1 MGATGPTNGGGG
13 SPSSRGGQ
21 TSGRGRAPRV
31 RASSREKSRLRLIV
45 VQAIVLSLFVTLFA
59 RLWYLQVLGG
69 EAFQAQAAEQS
80 VRELVVQPARGL
92 IVDDMGRPLVAN
104 RNSWVVTVD
113 RTMLQKMDDEAQE
126 ALLRRVA
133 RTVGSSYTEVVAR
146 TLLCGEPES
155 VVGTCWN
162 GSPYQPVPVA
172 EDVPQET
179 AVSILEQSEDFPAVL
194 AESVS
199 VRAYP
204 SPYGINAA
212 HLLGYL
218 SPITEEEL
226 DGAEAEGDTSVH
238 GASVVGRAGVEK
250 QYDKYLRGAPGYK
263 RVAVDSMGRVLGDSG
278 EIQGRA
284 GDTLVTSID
293 ARVQAVVEQ
302 QLESTIKT
310 ARQTTDPVTGRKY
323 VADSGAVVV
332 MDATNGRVVAAAG
345 YPTYDPGVWVGGI
358 TTKDLARL
366 YSQKAG
372 TPLLFR
378 ATQGQFAPGSTW
390 KPFMTAGALENGY
403 SQSTRLAC
411 SSSFTVGNRAFK
423 NYESGAYGYIG
434 FDKALE
440 VSCNTFF
447 YRIGYN
453 YWQRFG
459 SDVDDIKAKDPLVN
473 IAKVFG
479 FGSETGIDLPGEA
492 SGRIADRQWKRDY
505 YEANKDYYCKIAKK
519 DGSDFLHRFAREFC
533 IEGFAYRA
541 GDAVNFAIGQ
551 GDTIVTPLQ
560 LARAYSS
567 LANGGTLWEPR
578 VGKAIVDP
586 QGDVVREIKPKRVG
600 SVKVAKRHLRYID
613 RALQGVSTRGTM
625 SWRLIDFPLDKVKIR
640 SKTGSAEVY
649 GKQSTSWVASYDKRY
664 AVVMMVS
671 QGGTGSG
678 TSGPAIRKIWE
689 TLYGVRGNRVIDDK
703 AALPGAR
710 PPAGLPVFAKDG
722 EILPPAP
729 DEKAARE
736 ERPARTRKNGR
747 RDRR

>member
-1 MGATGPTNGGGG
+1 MAASYRRAT
-13 SPSSRGGQ
+13 
-21 TSGRGRAPRV
+21 
-31 RASSREKSRLRLIV
+31 SREKSRLRLIV
-45 VQAIVLSLFVTLFA
+45 VQALVLSLFVTLFA
-59 RLWYLQVLGG
+59 RLWYLQVLSG
-69 EAFQAQAAEQS
+69 EAYQAQAAEQS

-104 RNSWVVTVD
+104 RTSWVVTVD
-113 RTMLQKMDDEAQE
+113 RTMLKKMDAGAQE
-126 ALLRRVA
+126 SLLRRVA
-133 RTVGSSYTEVVAR
+133 GTVGSSYKDVVAR
-146 TLLCGEPES
+146 TLLCGEPGS
-155 VVGTCWN
+155 IAGTCWN

-172 EDVPQET
+172 EDVPQEI
-179 AVSILEQSEDFPAVL
+179 AVSILEESEDYPAVL
-194 AESVS
+194 AESQS

-226 DGAEAEGDTSVH
+226 DEAEAENDTSVH

-250 QYDKYLRGAPGYK
+250 QYDRYLRGSPGFQ

-278 EIQGRA
+278 EVQGRA

-302 QLESTIKT
+302 QLESTIKL
-310 ARQTTDPVTGRKY
+310 ARKTMDTVTGRRY
-323 VADSGAVVV
+323 VADSGAAVV
-332 MDATNGRVVAAAG
+332 MDATNGRIVAMAG
-345 YPTYDPGVWVGGI
+345 QPTYDPSVWVGGI
-358 TTKDLARL
+358 SSKDLGRL
-366 YSQKAG
+366 YSEKAG

-390 KPFMTAGALENGY
+390 KPIMTAGALSNGY
-403 SQSTRLAC
+403 SPSTRLNC

-434 FDKALE
+434 FDKALQ

-453 YWQRFG
+453 FWQKFG
-459 SDVDDIKAKDPLVN
+459 SDVSDVKAKDPLVDM
-473 IAKVFG
+473 AKIFG
-479 FGSETGIDLPGEA
+479 FGQETGIDLPGEA

-505 YEANKDYYCKIAKK
+505 YEANKDYYCRLGKQ
-519 DGSDFLHRFAREFC
+519 DGDDFLHRFAREFC

-560 LARAYSS
+560 LARAYAALS
-567 LANGGTLWEPR
+567 NGGTLWEPR

-586 QGDVVREIKPKRVG
+586 EGNVVRTIAPRKQG
-600 SVKVAKRHLRYID
+600 TVKVSEKTLKYID
-613 RALQGVSTRGTM
+613 TALLGTTRTGTS
-625 SWRLIDFPLDKVKIR
+625 SWRFIDFPLDEVKIR

-649 GKQSTSWVASYDKRY
+649 GKQSTSWLASYDGQY
-664 AVVMMVS
+664 VVIMMVS

-678 TSGPAIRKIWE
+678 TSGPAVRKIWE
-689 TLYGVRGNRVIDDK
+689 TLYGVRGSRVVEDE
-703 AALPGAR
+703 AALPGAK
-710 PPAGLPVFAKDG
+710 PPLELPVFAKDG
-722 EILPPAP
+722 EILPPLVSAP
-729 DEKAARE
+729 ERAADSKA
-736 ERPARTRKNGR
+736 R
-747 RDRR
+747 RNR